1 MSKKNPNGKVVL
13 YTEQG
18 AKVVTADIEIYSE
31 IAVGAISPKF
41 RKSTL
46 DAPKDLKYAI
56 VGVAKTTPTNTAYTL
71 PPTPFII
78 DEALK
83 FTQTKFFRLII
94 DLMKIA
100 QFDPYDG
107 GYAFGTDRFHDCCG
121 KGYYP
126 RDFDIDYSVSVPEI
140 DAQLYR
146 KYSFS
151 AAMIEFVERRYS
163 YDDGAGLEPR

>member
-13 YTEQG
+13 YTELG

-31 IAVGAISPKF
+31 IQVGAIHPEI
-41 RKSTL
+41 RRTTL
-46 DAPKDLKYAI
+46 DVPKDLKYTI
-56 VGVAKTTPTNTAYTL
+56 VGMAKVTPTDKAYTL

-83 FTQTKFFRLII
+83 YTQTKFFRLII

-100 QFDPYDG
+100 QFNPFEG
-107 GYAFGTDRFHDCCG
+107 GYAFGTDRFHDCQG

-126 RDFDIDYSVSVPEI
+126 RDFDIDFSVSVPEI

-146 KYSFS
+146 KYGFS
-151 AAMIEFVERRYS
+151 KAMIEFVEGRYS
-163 YDDGAGLEPR
+163 YDGTGLEPR

>member
-13 YTEQG
+13 YTENG
-18 AKVVTADIEIYSE
+18 AVVADACIALHSE
-31 IAVGAISPKF
+31 IQPGAVHKDFYRSSLA
-41 RKSTL
+41 
-46 DAPKDLKYAI
+46 APKDLKYAI
-56 VGVAKTTPTNTAYTL
+56 VGMAKTTPTNTAYTL

-83 FTQTKFFRLII
+83 YTQTKFFRLII

-100 QFDPYDG
+100 QFNPFE
-107 GYAFGTDRFHDCCG
+107 GYAFGADRFNDCQG
-121 KGYYP
+121 AGYYP

-146 KYSFS
+146 KYDFTQ
-151 AAMIEFVERRYS
+151 AMIEFVERKYS
-163 YDDGAGLEPR
+163 YDGTGLEP